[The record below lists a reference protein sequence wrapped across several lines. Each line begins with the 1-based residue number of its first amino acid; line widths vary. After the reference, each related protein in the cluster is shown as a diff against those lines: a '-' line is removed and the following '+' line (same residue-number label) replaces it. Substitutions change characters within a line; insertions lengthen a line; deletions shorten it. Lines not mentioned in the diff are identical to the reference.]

1 MSDKKIKLKII
12 THENVIFEGEV
23 DAVYAK
29 GIQGDFGILPN
40 HIPFMTPLAIGV
52 TRVQI
57 GEEKLFFST
66 IGGAFQFK
74 NNEAIILTEFAQN
87 GKDIDVTQEELAKQE
102 AEARLGSAKTRA
114 EIKIA
119 EDLRAKAMAQL
130 KAATKQQ

>member
-1 MSDKKIKLKII
+1 MSEKKIKLKII
-12 THENVIFEGEV
+12 THENVVFEGDV

-29 GIQGDFGILPN
+29 GTQGDFGILPG

-57 GEEKLFFST
+57 GTEKLFFST

-87 GKDIDVTQEELAKQE
+87 GNDIDVAQEELAKQE
-102 AEARLGSAKTRA
+102 AEAKLGSAKTKA
-114 EIKIA
+114 DIKLA

-130 KAATKQQ
+130 KAAAKQQ

>member
-87 GKDIDVTQEELAKQE
+87 GKDVDVAQEELAKQE

>member
-12 THENVIFEGEV
+12 THESVIFEGDV

-29 GIQGDFGILPN
+29 GTQGDFGVLPG

-52 TRVQI
+52 TRVQTDD
-57 GEEKLFFST
+57 EKLYFST

-87 GKDIDVTQEELAKQE
+87 GKDVDVAKEELEKQE
-102 AEARLGSAKTRA
+102 AEAKLGSAKTRA
-114 EIKIA
+114 DIKLA
-119 EDLRAKAMAQL
+119 EDMRARAMAQL
-130 KAATKQQ
+130 KAASKQQ

>member
-12 THENVIFEGEV
+12 THENVVFEGDV

-29 GIQGDFGILPN
+29 GTQGDFGILPG

-57 GEEKLFFST
+57 GAEKLFFST

-87 GKDIDVTQEELAKQE
+87 GNDVNVAQEELAKQE
-102 AEARLGSAKTRA
+102 AEAKLGSAKTKA
-114 EIKIA
+114 DIKLA

-130 KAATKQQ
+130 KAASKQQ